1 MLREILKETFF
12 NEKGK
17 FNNSENKKNVILYRF
32 DYKKAPIR
40 NTEDLVK
47 KKYLLKVKEKTENKE
62 FFISDNCYG
71 IKVNENNLDEILKF
85 SNVYDKEL
93 LEKVKLELRE
103 KNFFVIELSKRK
115 EKIKIDDY
123 IVRHF
128 SPMSNTNY
136 YVHYDEKEFIKT
148 YIEN

>member
-1 MLREILKETFF
+1 MLREILNETFF
-12 NEKGK
+12 NE
-17 FNNSENKKNVILYRF
+17 N
-32 DYKKAPIR
+32 YKKAPIKDTK
-40 NTEDLVK
+40 NLVK
-47 KKYLLKVKEKTENKE
+47 KKYLLKIKEKTENKE

-93 LEKVKLELRE
+93 LEKVKLELKE

-128 SPMSNTNY
+128 SPISNTNY

>member
-1 MLREILKETFF
+1 MEYIESET
-12 NEKGK
+12 
-17 FNNSENKKNVILYRF
+17 
-32 DYKKAPIR
+32 
-40 NTEDLVK
+40 
-47 KKYLLKVKEKTENKE
+47 
-62 FFISDNCYG
+62 
-71 IKVNENNLDEILKF
+71 
-85 SNVYDKEL
+85 
-93 LEKVKLELRE
+93 LELKE

-115 EKIKIDDY
+115 EKIKIGDY